1 MKVSIVASDDDLL
14 GYLGGTEKQVKQ
26 ALMRAI
32 NRVAS
37 KAKTLSKRAIT
48 KQAALK
54 DRFVGEKLKLKKAEP
69 HLEGLWA
76 EISTPKKGLSLS
88 HYKHA
93 QAFERGRGKKG
104 KRAGVRVTVK
114 PGVTKVIKKAFL
126 IKGSIKMRYGGRV
139 HTLFG
144 PSVSQIWNKTRETLR
159 PELNHD
165 LRAITAEE
173 LRFIVTGSRR

>member
-14 GYLGGTEKQVKQ
+14 GYLGGTEKQVNQ
-26 ALMRAI
+26 ALMRAV

-37 KAKTLSKRAIT
+37 KAKTISKRAIT

-54 DRFVGEKLKLKKAEP
+54 DRFVGEKLSLTKASP
-69 HLEGLWA
+69 GNLEA
-76 EISTPKKGLSLS
+76 VIHTPKKGLSLS

-114 PGVTKVIKKAFL
+114 PGITKIIKKAFL
-126 IKGSIKMRYGGRV
+126 MKGSIKMRYGGRM